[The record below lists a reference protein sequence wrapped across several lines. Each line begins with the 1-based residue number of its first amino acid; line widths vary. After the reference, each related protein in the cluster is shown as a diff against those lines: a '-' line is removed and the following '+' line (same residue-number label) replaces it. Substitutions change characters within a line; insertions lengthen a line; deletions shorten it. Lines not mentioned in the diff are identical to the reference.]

1 MEKMITGIRTASL
14 VFAIGLAGCDGAVS
28 AGDTSS
34 SGSISSC
41 VELAEG
47 TYQFSDGLFIPA
59 SGIPEGE
66 MGEASAGAPL
76 QWAGRLQDDLRQDG
90 FDWLSITS
98 RRGLA
103 ILEGQVEDETRKIE
117 AIEAAS
123 TAIGADPIAA
133 DATSIVIDNIEVDG
147 GEAPVGAPLVS
158 LPASPS
164 LAACEAAFAGT
175 LSARTVEFS
184 ANNSSISED
193 SLMVADALAGIALL
207 CDGYQIEIGGHTDA
221 RGAES
226 FNERLSQTRAD
237 ALRDYFIEHDV
248 RSASLS
254 AVGYGESQPIDTSQT
269 TAAYAR
275 NRRIEFTLTEPEP
288 DTADWRD

>member
-1 MEKMITGIRTASL
+1 MEISTTSMHMASL
-14 VFAIGLAGCDGAVS
+14 VFAIGLAGCDGALPSGDS
-28 AGDTSS
+28 AASTAT
-34 SGSISSC
+34 SSC

-47 TYQFSDGLFIPA
+47 TYQFADGLFIPA

-66 MGEASAGAPL
+66 PGEANSGAAP
-76 QWAGRLQDDLRQDG
+76 QWAGRLEDDLRQDG
-90 FDWLSITS
+90 FDWLSIKS
-98 RRGLA
+98 RGGLA
-103 ILEGQVEDETRKIE
+103 ILQGMAEDETQKIE
-117 AIEAAS
+117 AIEAAK
-123 TAIGADPIAA
+123 TAIGSDPIAA
-133 DATSIVIDNIEVDG
+133 DATSIVIDNIEIEDG
-147 GEAPVGAPLVS
+147 PAAVGASLVS

-164 LAACEAAFAGT
+164 LAACQAAFAGT
-175 LSARTVEFS
+175 LQGRTIEFS
-184 ANNSSISED
+184 ANNSSIAED
-193 SLMVADALAGIALL
+193 SVPTTDALAGVALL
-207 CDGYQIEIGGHTDA
+207 CDRYRIEIGGHTDA

-226 FNERLSQTRAD
+226 FNERLSQTRAN

-288 DTADWRD
+288 DTAE